1 MPSKFTETECK
12 EKTRV
17 WVKAS
22 SRKIKGDTEVIN
34 IEAFCRKAPKGYAK
48 RLKEKLSRQ
57 AVHAIRD
64 ETECT
69 SQGHAWVRVDKGR
82 MAGAQYCRVI
92 GKSKKSKKSKR
103 SKKTKRSSR
112 K

>member
-12 EKTRV
+12 EKTRI

-22 SRKIKGDTEVIN
+22 SRKLKGSEVIT

-64 ETECT
+64 EKVCKDL
-69 SQGHAWVRVDKGR
+69 GHAWVKVDEGR
-82 MAGAQYCRVI
+82 MKGAQYCRVI
-92 GKSKKSKKSKR
+92 GKSKSK
-103 SKKTKRSSR
+103 KRSSKR
-112 K
+112 KSSRK